1 MSVHGRLQGGGGYFL
16 LLGHLNLLKLHR
28 KYSIFD
34 SYRKNFQALRT
45 AAPSG
50 RFVRF
55 CPFYR
60 LDRVWG
66 YLWVCLLALVTIT
79 GETQTGQTPTPIVVY
94 CIITIVTCFMYSE
107 TNTLSRFP
115 CVKLWSC
122 NFMLENK
129 TNY

>member
-1 MSVHGRLQGGGGYFL
+1 MSVHGRLQGGGGDFI

-34 SYRKNFQALRT
+34 AYWKNFEALRT
-45 AAPSG
+45 TALSG
-50 RFVRF
+50 RF

-79 GETQTGQTPTPIVVY
+79 GETKTHTPIHFFNKPNLKK
-94 CIITIVTCFMYSE
+94 I
-107 TNTLSRFP
+107 RAAP
-115 CVKLWSC
+115 
-122 NFMLENK
+122 LENFIIF
-129 TNY
+129 TNPK